1 MTTPANIL
9 VGSNGTISVA
19 PAGTTLPTTHDGA
32 LNAAFT
38 AVGYISE
45 DGITLSSSVDV
56 ADIAAFQSLLPVRK
70 VVTGRTFDVSFVL
83 REWSAAN
90 IELAFGGG
98 EVTDEGTHY
107 EYTPPASGDALL
119 EKSVVVDWN
128 DGDKVYRLVLAR
140 VVATESVETNIVR
153 TGAADLPI
161 TLNVLEDDNG
171 DTWYLMSDDPA
182 LEPAGS

>member
-19 PAGTTLPTTHDGA
+19 PAGTTLPSTHEDA
-32 LNAAFT
+32 LNGAFS

-83 REWSAAN
+83 REWTAKN

-98 EVTDEGTHY
+98 EVTDETTHFQY
-107 EYTPPASGDALL
+107 SPPAAGDALL

-140 VVATESVETNIVR
+140 IVATDSVETSVVR
-153 TGAADLPI
+153 TGASDLPI
-161 TLNVLEDDNG
+161 TLNVLEDANG
-171 DTWYLMSDDPA
+171 DTWYLMTDDPA
-182 LEPAGS
+182 MDPA